1 MREES
6 VRVSSESAQ
15 LRQDQLKLKTER
27 EFIEREK
34 ERLDA
39 LAKDMEQGSL
49 EAKKLHQVS
58 RKHKGFCVN

>member
-1 MREES
+1 M
-6 VRVSSESAQ
+6 SSESAQ

-39 LAKDMEQGSL
+39 LAKDVEQHSL
-49 EAKKLHQVS
+49 EAKKLYQVS
-58 RKHKGFCVN
+58 RTHKGLCVN